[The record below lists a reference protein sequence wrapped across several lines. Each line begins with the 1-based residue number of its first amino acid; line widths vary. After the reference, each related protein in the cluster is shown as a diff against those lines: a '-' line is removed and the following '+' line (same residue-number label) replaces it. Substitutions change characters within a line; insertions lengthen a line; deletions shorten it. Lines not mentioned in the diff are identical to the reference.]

1 MHVDGN
7 ELPQAFDAAKDNLRL
22 KDGQVHDLEQA
33 VPQAHIPEF
42 TPDRCV
48 GRGRGGC

>member
-22 KDGQVHDLEQA
+22 KKTARFMILSRQCLKPTSRNSPRIGVW
-33 VPQAHIPEF
+33 
-42 TPDRCV
+42 
-48 GRGRGGC
+48 GGGGGC